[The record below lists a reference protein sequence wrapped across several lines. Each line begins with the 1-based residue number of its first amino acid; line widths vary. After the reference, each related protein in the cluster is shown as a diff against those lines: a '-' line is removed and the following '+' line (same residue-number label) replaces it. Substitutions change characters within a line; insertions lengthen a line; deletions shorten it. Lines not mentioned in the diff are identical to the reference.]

1 MALKS
6 LLEMLEPTTCKE
18 PPVLGEAI
26 PWEQVEGH
34 FLRVKWCSFFA
45 SIEDGT
51 IKADPIGAYGA
62 LEVECPSL
70 TGDAVIVVSSKADF
84 RHLWELYKERQVAD
98 DEEVL
103 LRCTPVDQKRFGRL
117 IGVLLPCLD
126 IMVYPKGH
134 FRQAYNPRFRPQ
146 SRAAWNRAR
155 ARWKPSEP
163 GIERFCVPERP
174 LVESETVLDGC
185 LEADSVLASALAL
198 EAEQAVELQTLPI
211 HRPQAPTTRSTK
223 KAAGR

>member
-1 MALKS
+1 MIRREMALKS
-6 LLEMLEPTTCKE
+6 LLEMLEPTACKG

-26 PWEQVEGH
+26 PWKQVEGH
-34 FLRVKWCSFFA
+34 FLRVRWCNFFA

-51 IKADPIGAYGA
+51 IKADPIGAYAA

-103 LRCTPVDQKRFGRL
+103 LSYAPADQKRLWEPIRM
-117 IGVLLPCLD
+117 LLPCID

-134 FRQAYNPRFRPQ
+134 LKQAYDPKFKPQ
-146 SRAAWNRAR
+146 SWAAWNQEG
-155 ARWKPSEP
+155 ARW
-163 GIERFCVPERP
+163 RP
-174 LVESETVLDGC
+174 LDLWD
-185 LEADSVLASALAL
+185 
-198 EAEQAVELQTLPI
+198 
-211 HRPQAPTTRSTK
+211 
-223 KAAGR
+223 

>member
-1 MALKS
+1 MALES
-6 LLEMLEPTTCKE
+6 LLEMLKPTACKG

-26 PWEQVEGH
+26 PWKQVEGH
-34 FLRVKWCSFFA
+34 FLRVRWCSFFA

-51 IKADPIGAYGA
+51 INAAPIGAYAA

-103 LRCTPVDQKRFGRL
+103 LTYAPVGQKISWGL
-117 IGVLLPCLD
+117 IRMLLPCLH

-134 FRQAYNPRFRPQ
+134 LEEAYDPKFRPQ
-146 SRAAWNRAR
+146 SWAAWNQER
-155 ARWKPSEP
+155 ARWRPFEP
-163 GIERFCVPERP
+163 
-174 LVESETVLDGC
+174 
-185 LEADSVLASALAL
+185 
-198 EAEQAVELQTLPI
+198 
-211 HRPQAPTTRSTK
+211 
-223 KAAGR
+223 

>member
-1 MALKS
+1 MIRREMALKS
-6 LLEMLEPTTCKE
+6 LLEMLEPTACKE

-26 PWEQVEGH
+26 PWKQVDGH
-34 FLRVKWCSFFA
+34 FLRVRWCSFFA

-51 IKADPIGAYGA
+51 IKADPMGAYAA

-103 LRCTPVDQKRFGRL
+103 LVYAPVDQKRVWEL
-117 IGVLLPCLD
+117 IRTLLPCLD

-134 FRQAYNPRFRPQ
+134 LKEAYDPKFRPQ
-146 SRAAWNRAR
+146 SWAAWYRAR
-155 ARWKPSEP
+155 ARWSPSEP
-163 GIERFCVPERP
+163 W
-174 LVESETVLDGC
+174 D
-185 LEADSVLASALAL
+185 
-198 EAEQAVELQTLPI
+198 
-211 HRPQAPTTRSTK
+211 
-223 KAAGR
+223 